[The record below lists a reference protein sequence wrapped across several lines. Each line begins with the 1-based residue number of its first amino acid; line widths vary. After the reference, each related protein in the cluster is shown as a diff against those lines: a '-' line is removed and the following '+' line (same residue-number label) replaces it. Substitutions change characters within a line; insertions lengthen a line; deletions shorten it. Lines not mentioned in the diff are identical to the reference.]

1 MVASPTPEIAL
12 SVQSMGA
19 MAPQQIAALAQQQQL
34 QNLTQQLQSQL
45 SLQNMN
51 LSFFNQVI
59 CDSGHFMLSVMLQ
72 SHAWQYCPAV
82 LVQPFSVP
90 VCHAQHTCRYS
101 RAAADCVCGHR
112 PCGAWP
118 ASPVGTCRARAAAR
132 ICRAAA

>member
-1 MVASPTPEIAL
+1 MVTSPTPEIAL

-59 CDSGHFMLSVMLQ
+59 CDSGAF
-72 SHAWQYCPAV
+72 HALCYGLKPCMAV
-82 LVQPFSVP
+82 L
-90 VCHAQHTCRYS
+90 
-101 RAAADCVCGHR
+101 
-112 PCGAWP
+112 PCCP
-118 ASPVGTCRARAAAR
+118 CPT
-132 ICRAAA
+132 I